1 MRESPAIPVIQTL
14 ISRGA
19 LLCSFD
25 PVARDEAIPVELVP
39 VPAEADAK
47 CDLAMVT
54 LAHQAPP
61 LEEALRREGVP
72 FRPWPE

>member
-1 MRESPAIPVIQTL
+1 MTSRTRTFVFESTNA
-14 ISRGA
+14 A
-19 LLCSFD
+19 FWAED
-25 PVARDEAIPVELVP
+25 VARDEAIPVELVP
-39 VPAEADAK
+39 APAGADAK